1 MYWISRVLYPNRNTI
16 FVNIDHEQ
24 NLKRRTWILFLNG
37 WRWSG
42 RRWYKKKR
50 SMGQWALAKHQFL
63 KIKMLLNTRFISMAN
78 MSLYLPKRL
87 LQYRFMHCKSPNIDC
102 LIKELCIDDSR
113 GNPTYT
119 STKEETP
126 DNHRSLWCSFGISA
140 KDDLPSLYWVP
151 MLYKCPYKL
160 LYNAGSAKC
169 SMKPPSKLLTSILS
183 TVKTGLQIQC

>member
-1 MYWISRVLYPNRNTI
+1 MDTLSEWVTM
-16 FVNIDHEQ
+16 V
-24 NLKRRTWILFLNG
+24 RTSLIQ
-37 WRWSG
+37 
-42 RRWYKKKR
+42 KKKINGPMSTR
-50 SMGQWALAKHQFL
+50 KTPISEDKNV
-63 KIKMLLNTRFISMAN
+63 NTRFISMAN